1 MDIFNLEKVE
11 NLEQENVRLKFR
23 LSEMESRAI
32 RAENSLAKFMEIRD
46 SIPADCIEGTYCRG
60 CAFVKEY
67 YYNGAFHRG
76 PVITGYYCGK
86 GESCKNFIQKKVEEK

>member
-32 RAENSLAKFMEIRD
+32 QAENALETYLEIRD
-46 SIPADCIEGTYCRG
+46 SIPEDCVQGTYCRG
-60 CAFVKEY
+60 CTFVKEY
-67 YYNGAFHRG
+67 CYSATWCHG
-76 PVITGYYCGK
+76 PVFAGYYCGK
-86 GESCKNFIQKKVEEK
+86 GKACKNFIQKKVEEN